1 MITSQ
6 HLRSTGRKIKHLK
19 KSNKKALLKGKSK
32 KKQAKSTKRRRSL
45 RQNRKPRS
53 RDGGFTVQTPIIP
66 FNTCKV
72 FKAL

>member
-6 HLRSTGRKIKHLK
+6 HLRSTGHKIKHPK

-32 KKQAKSTKRRRSL
+32 KKQAKSKRKRF
-45 RQNRKPRS
+45 RQIRKPRS